1 MSAAT
6 GPALAVAALLGG
18 AVLLRGAGAR
28 GPAPRGQAPRRPA
41 GRRGPRPGRRRPPPD
56 ADLLEGA
63 RLAERVAA
71 LLRAGLTPA
80 QAWRHAVPGGVAD
93 ADGGPGRAGPAPGA
107 PEGVQ
112 AVWRLVERTG
122 APAAETLEQCAAG
135 MRAEADVRAAV
146 RAATAGAQ
154 VSARTVS
161 LLPLAGLALGAALG
175 APPWE
180 ALLGT
185 AAGRVCAL
193 AGTALLLTGRWWS
206 ARLVR
211 SAGAAGGP

>member
-1 MSAAT
+1 MSAA
-6 GPALAVAALLGG
+6 AAVAALVG
-18 AVLLRGAGAR
+18 AAVAAGPRAPVRSDPRGP
-28 GPAPRGQAPRRPA
+28 GPAPARPRRA
-41 GRRGPRPGRRRPPPD
+41 RRRRPPPD
-56 ADLLEGA
+56 EDLLVGA

-80 QAWRHAVPGGVAD
+80 QAWRYAED
-93 ADGGPGRAGPAPGA
+93 APAAGDAGDGALGAGAGARPGPAPSA
-107 PEGVQ
+107 PEGVR

-122 APAAETLEQCAAG
+122 APAAEALEQCAAAAW
-135 MRAEADVRAAV
+135 AEADARAAL
-146 RAATAGAQ
+146 RAATAGAR

-185 AAGRVCAL
+185 GAGRACAL
-193 AGTALLLTGRWWS
+193 AGTALLLGGRWWS

-211 SAGAAGGP
+211 AATAVGGS

>member
-1 MSAAT
+1 MSSAT

-18 AVLLRGAGAR
+18 AVLLRGGRAR
-28 GPAPRGQAPRRPA
+28 VPPARRPA
-41 GRRGPRPGRRRPPPD
+41 DRRARWPGRPRGRRRPPPD

-80 QAWRHAVPGGVAD
+80 QAWRHAAPGSTAD
-93 ADGGPGRAGPAPGA
+93 VDGDRGRVGPAPDA
-107 PEGVQ
+107 PEGVR

-122 APAAETLEQCAAG
+122 APAAEALEQCAAG
-135 MRAEADVRAAV
+135 MRAEADARAAV
-146 RAATAGAQ
+146 RAATAGAR

-161 LLPLAGLALGAALG
+161 LLPLVGLALGAALG

-193 AGTALLLTGRWWS
+193 AGTALLLAGRWWS

-211 SAGAAGGP
+211 SAGAVDGP

>member
-1 MSAAT
+1 MSSAVVVAT
-6 GPALAVAALLGG
+6 LVAALAGG
-18 AVLLRGAGAR
+18 AVALGGRR
-28 GPAPRGQAPRRPA
+28 PPRRDHPTAAPA
-41 GRRGPRPGRRRPPPD
+41 RARPTGRRRRPPPD
-56 ADLLEGA
+56 AELLDGA

-80 QAWRHAVPGGVAD
+80 QAWRHAAGEGPGGA
-93 ADGGPGRAGPAPGA
+93 AGDGAAARTGPGPGA
-107 PEGVQ
+107 PQGVR

-122 APAAETLEQCAAG
+122 APAAEALEQCAAG
-135 MRAEADVRAAV
+135 LRAEADTRAAL
-146 RAATAGAQ
+146 RAATAGAR

-185 AAGRVCAL
+185 GAGRACAVT
-193 AGTALLLTGRWWS
+193 GGALLLGGRWWS
-206 ARLVR
+206 AHLVR
-211 SAGAAGGP
+211 AATAAGGS